1 MRLDIAC
8 IIALVLI
15 CIFIQSTALSQT
27 AASQCQIIVNKGTA
41 AGAYV
46 EVLNGS
52 ENRVFWG
59 PTNSKGT
66 CYPDLVKGE
75 LYTVIVK
82 WNGRNSRTDI
92 KGNDTIY
99 VSV

>member
-1 MRLDIAC
+1 MRLNIAC
-8 IIALVLI
+8 LIALVLI
-15 CIFIQSTALSQT
+15 CIFIQLT
-27 AASQCQIIVNKGTA
+27 AAQSQCRIIVNNGAA

-75 LYTVIVK
+75 PYTVIVK